1 MEPVSKD
8 PHKASSVVLVRE
20 VPTTDGGSR
29 LETYLTRRRPDLKFL
44 GGATVFPGGRVDEQD
59 TSPGILARCMGL
71 AGAEASR
78 ILEAGGDGID
88 CIGHWT
94 AALREL
100 FEEVFVLLARR
111 SDGSAPDFSDPGMRE
126 RLMEGRDR
134 LHAGETGFDEVLAAE
149 DLFLDLGG
157 LVYLSH
163 WITPEYVPTR
173 FDTRFFAALIPDGAE
188 PVCDPGE
195 IDRGMW
201 LPVPE
206 ALDLWERREIIM
218 IPPQLDNL
226 TLVGGC
232 ETWAALVETFA

>member
-1 MEPVSKD
+1 MEPVSKE
-8 PHKASSVVLVRE
+8 PNKASSVVLVRE
-20 VPTTDGGSR
+20 VPETDGGSR

-44 GGATVFPGGRVDEQD
+44 GGATVFPGGSVDEQD
-59 TSPGILARCMGL
+59 TSPGILARSRGRTE
-71 AGAEASR
+71 AEASR
-78 ILEAGGDGID
+78 ILETDGDVID

-111 SDGSAPDFSDPGMRE
+111 SDGSAPDFSDLRMRE
-126 RLMEGRDR
+126 RLRKGRDR
-134 LHAGETGFDEVLAAE
+134 LHAGEAGFDEILAAE

-173 FDTRFFAALIPDGAE
+173 FDTRFFAALIPEGAE
-188 PVCDPGE
+188 PVCDPME

-206 ALDLWERREIIM
+206 ALALWERREIIM

-226 TLVGGC
+226 MHVGGFQ
-232 ETWAALVETFA
+232 TWAALVEAFA